1 MNAITT
7 TNPAVAEAGRLIAEK
22 ALDEVKGALLDSFC
36 LTLNQA
42 AGIVGLSPENTH
54 RLAGKYNALVNLG
67 PRAKR
72 VTVAGL
78 QRIIEGES
86 IKSKGIK

>member
-1 MNAITT
+1 MTPT
-7 TNPAVAEAGRLIAEK
+7 PSKNPAVIEAGRIIAERT
-22 ALDEVKGALLDSFC
+22 LEEVKDALLDSFC

-42 AGIVGLSPENTH
+42 AGIVGLSPENTN
-54 RLAGKYNALVNLG
+54 RLAKKYNALIDLG

-78 QRIIEGES
+78 RRIILEES
-86 IKSKGIK
+86 TKKKLKP